1 MQSNFEKLTREE
13 LVIVEAENVLQPAAI
28 QKVLDHKIIIMILM
42 RERTITVVMFS
53 DAHSV

>member
-28 QKVLDHKIIIMILM
+28 QKVLDHKIIMILM
-42 RERTITVVMFS
+42 MERTITVVMFS